1 MKKKTLLSV
10 NVNKIATLRN
20 ARGGDLPSVVEF
32 SRVILEAGAHG
43 ITVHPRPDGRH
54 IRTQDV
60 FDLRDFLTPWAAKG
74 TEYNIEGYPSEEF
87 IQLIEKVKPHQATL
101 VPDPPHVLTSNA
113 GFELEPSKD
122 FLAQV
127 IARIKKAGVRV
138 SLFMDPHRW
147 TPEQKRHLAILH
159 PDRVELYTESFAKAH
174 GTPNE
179 GMVTELYRRM
189 ADDVVALGIGLNA
202 GHDLNQKNLASLVKA
217 IPEIHE
223 VSIGHALISEALMDG
238 MTTTVKR
245 YLSILESPAIIR

>member
-1 MKKKTLLSV
+1 MTKKTLLSV

-20 ARGGDLPSVVEF
+20 ARGGDLPSVLEF
-32 SRVILEAGAHG
+32 SRIILDAGAHG

-54 IRTQDV
+54 IRAQDV
-60 FDLRDFLTPWAAKG
+60 FDLRDFLAARRAPG
-74 TEYNIEGYPSEEF
+74 IEFNIEGYPSEEF
-87 IQLIEKVKPHQATL
+87 LSLIEEVKPDQATL

-113 GFELEPSKD
+113 GFELEPTKD

-147 TPEQKRHLAILH
+147 STEQNRHLATLR
-159 PDRVELYTESFAKAH
+159 PNRVELYTESFAKAF
-174 GTPNE
+174 GTSQE
-179 GMVTELYRRM
+179 GVVTGLYRQM

-202 GHDLNQKNLASLVKA
+202 GHDLNQKNLAALVRA

-245 YLSILESPAIIR
+245 YLSILDSPAIIR

>member
-20 ARGGDLPSVVEF
+20 ARGGDLPSVIEF
-32 SRVILEAGAHG
+32 SRVIVEAGAAG

-60 FDLRDFLTPWAAKG
+60 FELRDFLAPWKAKG
-74 TEYNIEGYPSEEF
+74 IEYNIEGYPSEDFLE
-87 IQLIEKVKPHQATL
+87 LLEKAKPHQATL

-113 GFELEPSKD
+113 GFELEANME
-122 FLAQV
+122 FLAKV

-147 TPEQKRHLAILH
+147 TPEQKRNLAKLH

-174 GTPNE
+174 ATPNE
-179 GMVTELYRRM
+179 GMVLQLYRNM
-189 ADDVVALGIGLNA
+189 ADDIVSLGIGLNA
-202 GHDLNQKNLASLVKA
+202 GHDLNQKNLAALVST

-238 MTTTVKR
+238 MTTTVNR
-245 YLSILESPAIIR
+245 YLRILESPAIIK